1 MNTPVECR
9 SVLYIPASNERALA
23 KGPSL
28 ACDVVLVDLE
38 DSVVDQA
45 KSDARLKAISALRV
59 LEFGYRVR
67 ALRIN
72 AIDTPWYADDI
83 EAASQCE
90 PDILVIPKVDAPEH
104 IAQLS
109 QAMDTHPGFAK
120 TRIWAMMESP
130 KAVLNAQAIAA
141 SSQMYPRLC
150 ALLVGSNDLALAAGM
165 PVNASRHLLV
175 PWMMTLVAAAKAY
188 GLQIV
193 DAVYNDFSD
202 VQGLTSECNEG
213 VAMGM
218 NGKTLIHPSQLQI
231 ANTAFSPTQEQI
243 SIALAIVSAFAQPE
257 HKDAGAIAIDGRM
270 TERLHLGM
278 AEQLLERVERLRLR
292 R

>member
-1 MNTPVECR
+1 MNTPAECR
-9 SVLYIPASNERALA
+9 SVLYVPASNERALA
-23 KGPSL
+23 KGPFL

-45 KSDARLKAISALRV
+45 KPDARLKAVSALRV
-59 LEFGYRVR
+59 LDFGYRVR

-72 AIDTPWYADDI
+72 AMDTSWYANDL
-83 EAASQCE
+83 EAASQCA
-90 PDILVIPKVDAPEH
+90 PDVLVMPKVDTPEH

-109 QAMDTHPGFAK
+109 QAMDAFPGLAN

-141 SSQMYPRLC
+141 SSQSYPRLC
-150 ALLVGSNDLALAAGM
+150 ALLVGSNDLVLAAGM

-175 PWMMTLVAAAKAY
+175 PWLMTLVAAAKAY
-188 GLQIV
+188 HLQIV
-193 DAVYNDFSD
+193 DAVYNNFSD
-202 VQGLTSECNEG
+202 VQGLATECNEG

-218 NGKTLIHPSQLQI
+218 NGKTLIHPSQLPV
-231 ANTAFSPTQEQI
+231 ANAAFSPTQEQI
-243 SIALAIVSAFAQPE
+243 SIALAIVNAFALPE
-257 HKDAGAIAIDGRM
+257 HKDAGVITVEGRM

-278 AEQLLERVERLRLR
+278 AEQLLERVERLRQR
-292 R
+292 G